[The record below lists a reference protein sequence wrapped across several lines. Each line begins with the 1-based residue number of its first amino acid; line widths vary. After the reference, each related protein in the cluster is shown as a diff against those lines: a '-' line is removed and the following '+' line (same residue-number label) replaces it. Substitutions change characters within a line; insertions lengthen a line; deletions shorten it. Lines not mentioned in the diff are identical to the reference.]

1 MLSGH
6 VYDDS
11 FKKGATSIFMQE
23 IQRLSYSANIKTQS
37 LPSVSVVIPARNE
50 AKNLQH
56 VLPYIPAFVDEII
69 LVDGHSTDGT
79 ADVARR
85 LRPDIRIV
93 RQIGKGKG
101 DALRTGFTLCAG
113 DIIVTLDADGSAD
126 PGEIL
131 HFVEALMS
139 GYDFAKGSRFTPG
152 GNSHDITYLR
162 YLGNQ
167 ALSKLV
173 NVLFWTQFSDLCYGY
188 NAFWKNCLDYINID
202 AEGFEVEAL
211 LNLQMHKAHL
221 RIVEV
226 PSVEHTRIYGTSK
239 LYALRDGWR
248 ILKTILQERC
258 KIMTTQYPCYP
269 PDGYRGPLKRV
280 LK

>member
-6 VYDDS
+6 VYDYS
-11 FKKGATSIFMQE
+11 FKKGAGSISMQE
-23 IQRLSYSANIKTQS
+23 IQRLSYSTNIKT
-37 LPSVSVVIPARNE
+37 LPGISVVIPARNE

-56 VLPYIPAFVDEII
+56 VLPHIPAFVDEVI

-79 ADVARR
+79 IDIARR

-93 RQIGKGKG
+93 KQIGKGKG
-101 DALRTGFTLCAG
+101 DALRTGFALCAG

-131 HFVEALMS
+131 RFVEALMS

-152 GNSHDITYLR
+152 GNSHDITRLR
-162 YLGNQ
+162 YLGNKT
-167 ALSKLV
+167 LSMLV
-173 NVLFWTQFSDLCYGY
+173 NVLFWTHFSDLCYGY
-188 NAFWKNCLDYINID
+188 NAFWKNCLDYINVD

-226 PSVEHTRIYGTSK
+226 PSIEHTRIYGISK
-239 LYALRDGWR
+239 LYVLRDGWR
-248 ILKTILQERC
+248 ILKTILKERF
-258 KIMTTQYPCYP
+258 KILSIHYPCYP
-269 PDGYRGPLKRV
+269 PDGYVGPAKRV
-280 LK
+280 MK